1 MARKLA
7 TLEPMALHVR
17 LARWAEEH
25 PNSSNALLMGVGTV
39 FSLTFL
45 TAGAMDGGKSVWL
58 GLAVAAPLV
67 FRRAAPV
74 FTAFAVGTLALLALL
89 IFNVATIGLCMW
101 AVPCLVYTVATRATA
116 KQRRAVLITALLGCL
131 VFALTS
137 QRWFFIFYDGV
148 SVVQWVLTTL
158 MFFVVSALFV
168 VVAFLAGDLARNR
181 WRRRE
186 QLEDRARRLAVERD
200 QEVRIAAQDE
210 RTRIAREM
218 HDVVAHSLSV
228 VIAQADGARYAAASN
243 PEVAAQTLETIAETA
258 RGSLAEM
265 RKLLGVLRTDD
276 QTATKPVPQLGEIPE
291 LVRSVKSAGLPV
303 QFAETGTPALSSGA
317 QLSLYRVVQE
327 GLTNVLKHAWQAS
340 SVRVTIEHRPDFS
353 WVEVI
358 NDGAGERDSPRA
370 PGGGH
375 GLQGLRERVAL
386 YGGDM
391 TAGPHA
397 TRPDVFVVQATIPTD
412 IPSEDM

>member
-1 MARKLA
+1 
-7 TLEPMALHVR
+7 MALHVR
-17 LARWAEEH
+17 FARWAENH
-25 PNSSNALLMGVGTV
+25 PHISNALLMGGGII
-39 FSLTFL
+39 FSLVFL
-45 TAGAMDGGKSVWL
+45 TAGAMDAGKSIWCA
-58 GLAVAAPLV
+58 AVVALPLF
-67 FRRAAPV
+67 FRRAAPTA
-74 FTAFAVGTLALLALL
+74 TAFAVGALALLVLAV
-89 IFNVATIGLCMW
+89 FNVAAIGLCMW
-101 AVPCLVYTVATRATA
+101 AVPCLMYTVAVRAS
-116 KQRRAVLITALLGCL
+116 KRKRRAVLIAALLGCL
-131 VFALTS
+131 VFALLCR
-137 QRWFFIFYDGV
+137 RWFFVFYGEA
-148 SVVQWVLTTL
+148 SILEWVMASL

-186 QLEDRARRLAVERD
+186 QLEDRARRLEVERE

-243 PEVAAQTLETIAETA
+243 PDVAAQTLETIAETA
-258 RGSLAEM
+258 RGSLTEM

-276 QTATKPVPQLGEIPE
+276 ETETKPVPQLGDIPE
-291 LVRSVKSAGLPV
+291 LVNSVKSAGLPV
-303 QFAETGTPALSSGA
+303 QFSETGTPTLSTGA

-353 WVEVI
+353 WVEMV
-358 NDGAGERDSPRA
+358 NDGAGEDDSPRA

-397 TRPDVFVVQATIPTD
+397 TRSDVFVVQATIPSD
-412 IPSEDM
+412 IPTEDA

>member
-1 MARKLA
+1 
-7 TLEPMALHVR
+7 MALHVR

-25 PNSSNALLMGVGTV
+25 PHLSNALLMGGGII
-39 FSLTFL
+39 FSLLFM
-45 TAGAMDGGKSVWL
+45 TAGALDAGKSFWCA
-58 GLAVAAPLV
+58 AVVALPLF

-74 FTAFAVGTLALLALL
+74 ATAFAVGVLALGVLVL
-89 IFNVATIGLCMW
+89 FNVAAIGLCMW
-101 AVPCLVYTVATRATA
+101 AVPCLMYTVAVRAS
-116 KQRRAVLITALLGCL
+116 KKKRRTVLIAALLGCL
-131 VFALTS
+131 VFALMCR
-137 QRWFFIFYDGV
+137 RWFFVFFEDGTV
-148 SVVQWVLTTL
+148 LEWVLASL

-168 VVAFLAGDLARNR
+168 IVAFLAGDLARNR

-186 QLEDRARRLAVERD
+186 QLEDRARRLEVERE

-243 PEVAAQTLETIAETA
+243 PDVAAQTLETIAETA
-258 RGSLAEM
+258 RGSLTEM

-276 QTATKPVPQLGEIPE
+276 ETETKPVPQLGDIPE
-291 LVRSVKSAGLPV
+291 LVQSVKAAGLPV
-303 QFAETGTPALSSGA
+303 QFTEKGTPALSTGA

-340 SVRVTIEHRPDFS
+340 SVRVSIEHRPDFS
-353 WVEVI
+353 WVEII
-358 NDGAGERDSPRA
+358 NDGAGGNDSPRA
-370 PGGGH
+370 PGAGH

-386 YGGDM
+386 YGGEM

-397 TRPDVFVVQATIPTD
+397 TRSDVFVVQATIPTD
-412 IPSEDM
+412 IPTEDA